1 MLRGEEI
8 IELKSITSNIFFK
21 IAVLLF
27 AILCIV
33 TVIRLQLRNNDLKS
47 DAAALQ
53 TKIEEEERKV
63 GELKNKL
70 DAPFDEEYIIE
81 LAKEKLHL
89 RLPEEIVFY
98 TDN

>member
-1 MLRGEEI
+1 M
-8 IELKSITSNIFFK
+8 KSFTSNIFFK

-27 AILCIV
+27 AVLCIV
-33 TVIRLQLRNNDLKS
+33 SVIRLQLKNNDVKS
-47 DAAALQ
+47 DAAALEA
-53 TKIEEEERKV
+53 KIEEQERKV

-70 DAPFDEEYIIE
+70 DAPFDEDYIIE

-89 RLPEEIVFY
+89 RLPEEIIFY

>member
-1 MLRGEEI
+1 MKTAKRVLAVM
-8 IELKSITSNIFFK
+8 
-21 IAVLLF
+21 IAV
-27 AILCIV
+27 IMIV
-33 TVIRLQLRNNDLKS
+33 GTCAVAASAATTLQ
-47 DAAALQ
+47 A
-53 TKIEEEERKV
+53 KIDEEERKV

-89 RLPEEIVFY
+89 RLPEEIIFY